1 MKRASLAVA
10 AALVVGVLVPVA
22 AHADSV
28 NVECTLDGVKA
39 NDTTCTTEFTLTPE
53 DTPRFASI
61 LFTHGDYHALPS
73 AGAYGQV
80 KIQWFDAADSLVD
93 EFTCYT
99 VAANADYNP
108 TNFVRGPWCQEGEH
122 KVEYA
127 RGAQRLVVTAVDVQ
141 NAGATGVRM
150 HGRLVLH
157 GPDDL
162 V

>member
-22 AHADSV
+22 ARADSI
-28 NVECTLDGVKA
+28 NVECTLDGVK
-39 NDTTCTTEFTLTPE
+39 DKGTTCTTEFTLTPE
-53 DTPRFASI
+53 DGPRFVSI
-61 LFTHGDYHALPS
+61 LYTHGDYHALPS

-80 KIQWFDAADSLVD
+80 TIQWFDAANEIVD
-93 EFTCYT
+93 TFTCYT

-108 TNFVRGPWCQEGEH
+108 TNFVRGPWCQEGP
-122 KVEYA
+122 KKDAFQV
-127 RGAQRLVVTAVDVQ
+127 GTQRLVVTATDVQ